1 MHTAALVIFLVV
13 FGLTALRKVG
23 SLVLPLWAIM
33 AAGAVA
39 MVGTGS
45 LSPGAALRAID
56 LHVMGFLL
64 CMALVG
70 ALMQNSSLL
79 DAAVERALPAV
90 VSPLRLIMSL
100 TFLIGAASA
109 VLINDTIAI
118 VGTSLSLAIARRYGL
133 PPTPLLFV
141 LAFAIT
147 TGSAASPI
155 GNPQNLLIA
164 LAEMP
169 SPFVTFARSLAV
181 PTVLSLLLAALAV
194 WLRWRG
200 RLPRT
205 LHASGPVCLP
215 SGCHADRAAGASM
228 AFIVA
233 AIVAKVLL
241 MQLQGIDLPLYAV
254 AAAGAVPALCSSRR
268 RMLVR
273 SANWQVLAFFASLF
287 VVMRGVWDT
296 GVVQQLIGTAP
307 PSGVAPILA
316 LSAAASQV
324 LSNVPYVALVL
335 PQYAGAPDAA
345 LLALAAGSTLAGNAL
360 LLGATSNV
368 IITQQAEHAG
378 ASVPFG
384 EFVRVGIPL
393 TVAQLAVFALFLSL

>member
-1 MHTAALVIFLVV
+1 
-13 FGLTALRKVG
+13 
-23 SLVLPLWAIM
+23 
-33 AAGAVA
+33 
-39 MVGTGS
+39 
-45 LSPGAALRAID
+45 
-56 LHVMGFLL
+56 
-64 CMALVG
+64 
-70 ALMQNSSLL
+70 
-79 DAAVERALPAV
+79 
-90 VSPLRLIMSL
+90 
-100 TFLIGAASA
+100 
-109 VLINDTIAI
+109 
-118 VGTSLSLAIARRYGL
+118 
-133 PPTPLLFV
+133 
-141 LAFAIT
+141 
-147 TGSAASPI
+147 
-155 GNPQNLLIA
+155 
-164 LAEMP
+164 
-169 SPFVTFARSLAV
+169 
-181 PTVLSLLLAALAV
+181 
-194 WLRWRG
+194 
-200 RLPRT
+200 
-205 LHASGPVCLP
+205 
-215 SGCHADRAAGASM
+215 M

-273 SANWQVLAFFASLF
+273 SANWQLLAFFASLF

-324 LSNVPYVALVL
+324 LSNVPYVVL